1 MHAVDVLPPGD
12 NWAGNLRYTATAI
25 HRPSTVLELQELV
38 AAAPHLR
45 ALGTRHSFSAVA
57 DSPGVLVSLDRLAP
71 DVTIDPVGMTATVTA
86 RTTYGVLADRLETQ
100 GFALHNMGSLP
111 HISVAGATAT
121 GTHGSGDGNGI
132 LATAIAAVEL
142 VTADGSLITVDR
154 GSPDLPALAVGLGA
168 FGVITRLTLDIQ
180 PSFRVRQDVYRAA
193 PWDSVLATLDEVL
206 ASAYSVSLMTGFDG
220 PVVWWI
226 WQKSLVDE
234 HRPDSAVPASRF
246 GGTWEDDAELAAPN
260 SLNTRAGIPGP
271 WSQRLPHFRLDAP
284 PSVGGDELQSEYFV
298 GREHGAA
305 ALRVLR
311 SLGEQIAPHLHA
323 SEIRTVAADKL
334 WLSPAYQRDSLCI
347 GFTWRKHPAE
357 VTALL
362 PVIEGALRPFEPR
375 PHWGKLFRV
384 EAELSPLFPRLP
396 DFLRLA
402 GRYDPL
408 GKFWNPFLH
417 RVLEGGRSGGG

>member
-154 GSPDLPALAVGLGA
+154 SSPDLPALAVGLGA

-234 HRPDSAVPASRF
+234 HRPDAAVPASRF

-271 WSQRLPHFRLDAP
+271 WSQRLPHFRLDTP
-284 PSVGGDELQSEYFV
+284 PSAGGDELQSEYFV

-305 ALRVLR
+305 ALEVLR

-323 SEIRTVAADKL
+323 AEIRTVAADDL
-334 WLSPAYQRDSLCI
+334 WLSPAYRRDSLCI

-357 VTALL
+357 VDALL
-362 PVIEGALRPFEPR
+362 LVIERALEAFAPR
-375 PHWGKLFRV
+375 PHWGKLFRLDA
-384 EAELSPLFPRLP
+384 AELASRFPRLP

-402 GRYDPL
+402 RTYDPD
-408 GKFWNPFLH
+408 GKFWNPFLAQ
-417 RVLEGGRSGGG
+417 VTLVS